1 MMFSNQQ
8 DVKCIREDGDDEKLV
23 LRNSVLKNENYK
35 NNLNHDNVN
44 LEITIHKNHTYI
56 YTHTN
61 P

>member
-8 DVKCIREDGDDEKLV
+8 DVECIREDGDDEKLV

-35 NNLNHDNVN
+35 NNLNHNVN
-44 LEITIHKNHTYI
+44 LEITIHKNHTYT